1 MSIQLNTPIVQDV
14 AVAQS
19 ILLPANFEQAA
30 RQVLDTFNDK
40 LKASLNGRQEKALK
54 LALNGHVTRKA
65 EHIYSVRSENGD
77 RFYLVDL
84 ERKFCTCPDSEKG
97 NACKHRLA
105 AYLIE
110 QGLKAN
116 IGTSV
121 QAANTPSAPK
131 MVAEARPI
139 SPQEES
145 LEKARLALHARSQF
159 LRDAIIYA
167 VLTQEDTPIPV
178 EVIDIEGDVAL
189 VRALPTIKDGRLIP
203 HFPFPEKKSAAQ
215 VVAKTLSE
223 VRIYR

>member
-1 MSIQLNTPIVQDV
+1 MNTQLNNSIVQDV
-14 AVAQS
+14 AVSQA

-77 RFYLVDL
+77 HFYLVDL

-110 QGLKAN
+110 QGLKAAKDAPAQAVEP
-116 IGTSV
+116 TS
-121 QAANTPSAPK
+121 TPK
-131 MVAEARPI
+131 KVAEASPI
-139 SPQEES
+139 SPQEEA

-159 LRDAIIYA
+159 LRDSIIYA
-167 VLTQEDTPIPV
+167 VLTQEDTPVPV
-178 EVIDIEGDVAL
+178 EIIDIEGDVAL
-189 VRALPTIKDGRLIP
+189 VRALPTIKDGKLIP
-203 HFPFPEKKSAAQ
+203 HFPFPEKQSAAQ